1 VSRLELLIHPVR
13 IRIVEAL
20 AGRPMT
26 TRQLHDVLGD
36 IPIATLYRH
45 VDRLVAGEVVRVIS
59 ERQVR
64 GGVERTLAI
73 EDGAASLQPGD
84 IQTMADAE
92 RAFRS
97 FIGSLLARADR
108 WFSSKKDPADS
119 RLGFRHVPLWL
130 TDSEYDE
137 LSSRM
142 TAAIQPEIDNRPG
155 GRRRYV
161 VTVIALPDD

>member
-1 VSRLELLIHPVR
+1 
-13 IRIVEAL
+13 
-20 AGRPMT
+20 
-26 TRQLHDVLGD
+26 VLGN

-45 VDRLVAGEVVRVIS
+45 VDRLVEGQVLRVIA

-64 GGVERTLAI
+64 GGMERTLAI

-84 IQTMADAE
+84 VQTMADAE

-97 FIGSLLARADR
+97 FVGSLLARANR
-108 WFSSKKDPADS
+108 WFSSTRDLADT
-119 RLGFRHVPLWL
+119 RMGFRHIPVWL

-142 TAAIQPEIDNRPG
+142 TAAIQPEIDNPPD